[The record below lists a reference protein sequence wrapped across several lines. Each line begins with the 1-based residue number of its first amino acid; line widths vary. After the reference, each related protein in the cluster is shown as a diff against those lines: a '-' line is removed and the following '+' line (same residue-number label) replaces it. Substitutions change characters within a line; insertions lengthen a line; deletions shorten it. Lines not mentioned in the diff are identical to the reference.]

1 MLIRANLSSPSPSP
15 LATTNLPS
23 GSAYSQKKESECVA
37 FCVWFLLL
45 SIKFSF
51 MLSSPRLYF
60 ESVLFSFIWLNN
72 IPLYG
77 YAFHSLLIKQLRHK
91 QAEVYLKH
99 HYRGVPVITQ
109 QLRNLTSI
117 HEDAGST
124 PGLAPWVKDLAL
136 L

>member
-1 MLIRANLSSPSPSP
+1 MVLLQFCAITTSIQFQNIFINSKKTLCPVNNYSSLSPAPSSWQPSICI
-15 LATTNLPS
+15 LSLWIYLLWTFHVNTVIE
-23 GSAYSQKKESECVA
+23 YVT

-77 YAFHSLLIKQLRHK
+77 YAFHSLLIKQLRN
-91 QAEVYLKH
+91 QNFLIL
-99 HYRGVPVITQ
+99 RG
-109 QLRNLTSI
+109 
-117 HEDAGST
+117 
-124 PGLAPWVKDLAL
+124 
-136 L
+136 